1 MRRITPFE
9 LLKNTIR
16 MSADRIRLSADAI
29 RKPANSLIVSTNRLM
44 RFLCV
49 EGQGSGFLIVRI
61 GSPCVLLVRSI
72 ARWISSHSQR
82 VSFTLFLDSI
92 RMFREGI
99 KKSIRQKRASQEDW
113 LLANGRIGKGM
124 GEYALKVSS
133 AWVVRPTSCS
143 IYRPTSNRGRVPQRG
158 CSTSVLDSV
167 RWSQPSTAP
176 KALALP

>member
-9 LLKNTIR
+9 ALKNTIR

-29 RKPANSLIVSTNRLM
+29 RKPADSLIVSTNRLM

-49 EGQGSGFLIVRI
+49 EGQGSGFLIVLI
-61 GSPCVLLVRSI
+61 GSPCVLLVQSI

-99 KKSIRQKRASQEDW
+99 KNPFAKSGHPKRGGFWQME
-113 LLANGRIGKGM
+113 
-124 GEYALKVSS
+124 E
-133 AWVVRPTSCS
+133 
-143 IYRPTSNRGRVPQRG
+143 
-158 CSTSVLDSV
+158 
-167 RWSQPSTAP
+167 
-176 KALALP
+176 

>member
-1 MRRITPFE
+1 
-9 LLKNTIR
+9 

-29 RKPANSLIVSTNRLM
+29 RKPTNSLIVSTNRLM

-49 EGQGSGFLIVRI
+49 EGQGGGFLIVLM
-61 GSPCVLLVRSI
+61 GAPCVLS
-72 ARWISSHSQR
+72 AQSSTRWISSHSQR
-82 VSFTLFLDSI
+82 VNFTSFLDSI
-92 RMFREGI
+92 RMLREGI
-99 KKSIRQKRASQEDW
+99 KKSIRQKRASQEGW
-113 LLANGRIGKGM
+113 LLANGRKGKGM
-124 GEYALKVSS
+124 GEYALKVYF

-143 IYRPTSNRGRVPQRG
+143 IYRPTSNRGRAPQRG

>member
-1 MRRITPFE
+1 
-9 LLKNTIR
+9 

-49 EGQGSGFLIVRI
+49 ERQGSGFLIVLI
-61 GSPCVLLVRSI
+61 GSPCVLSVRSI
-72 ARWISSHSQR
+72 AHWISSYSQR
-82 VSFTLFLDSI
+82 VRFTSFLDSI
-92 RMFREGI
+92 RMLREGI
-99 KKSIRQKRASQEDW
+99 KKSIRQKRASQEGW
-113 LLANGRIGKGM
+113 LLANGRIGKGR
-124 GEYALKVSS
+124 GEYVFKVYF

-143 IYRPTSNRGRVPQRG
+143 IYHPTSNRGRAPQRG

>member
-16 MSADRIRLSADAI
+16 MSADSLILSADAI

-49 EGQGSGFLIVRI
+49 EGQGSGFLIVLI
-61 GSPCVLLVRSI
+61 GSPCVLLVQSI
-72 ARWISSHSQR
+72 AHWISSYSQR
-82 VSFTLFLDSI
+82 VRFTLFLDSI

-99 KKSIRQKRASQEDW
+99 KKSIRQKRTSQEGW
-113 LLANGRIGKGM
+113 LLADGLVGKWVD
-124 GEYALKVSS
+124 ESAFKVSS

-143 IYRPTSNRGRVPQRG
+143 IYRPTSNRGRAPQRG

-167 RWSQPSTAP
+167 RWSQPSTIP
-176 KALALP
+176 KALAPP

>member
-1 MRRITPFE
+1 
-9 LLKNTIR
+9 

-49 EGQGSGFLIVRI
+49 EGQGSGFLIVLI
-61 GSPCVLLVRSI
+61 GSPCVLSVRSI
-72 ARWISSHSQR
+72 AHWISSYSQR
-82 VSFTLFLDSI
+82 VRFTSFLDSI
-92 RMFREGI
+92 RMLREGI
-99 KKSIRQKRASQEDW
+99 KKSIRQKRASREGW

-124 GEYALKVSS
+124 GEYALKVYF

-158 CSTSVLDSV
+158 CSTSALDSV
-167 RWSQPSTAP
+167 RWSQPSTVP

>member
-1 MRRITPFE
+1 MQDGYRILGSGKSGKMAKIYQHHKFPPCLGNPSMGERTRRILHTFSDI
-9 LLKNTIR
+9 T
-16 MSADRIRLSADAI
+16 
-29 RKPANSLIVSTNRLM
+29 
-44 RFLCV
+44 
-49 EGQGSGFLIVRI
+49 
-61 GSPCVLLVRSI
+61 

-82 VSFTLFLDSI
+82 VRFTFFLDSI

-99 KKSIRQKRASQEDW
+99 KKSIRQKRASQEGW
-113 LLANGRIGKGM
+113 LLANGRKGKGM

-143 IYRPTSNRGRVPQRG
+143 IYRPTSNRGRAPQRG

-167 RWSQPSTAP
+167 RWSQPSTVP

>member
-29 RKPANSLIVSTNRLM
+29 RKPVNSLIVSTNRLM

-61 GSPCVLLVRSI
+61 GSPCVLSVRSI
-72 ARWISSHSQR
+72 AHWISSHSQR
-82 VSFTLFLDSI
+82 VRFTFFLDSI
-92 RMFREGI
+92 RMLREGI
-99 KKSIRQKRASQEDW
+99 KKSIRQKRASQEGW

-124 GEYALKVSS
+124 GEYALKVYF

-143 IYRPTSNRGRVPQRG
+143 IYHPTSNRGRAPQRG
-158 CSTSVLDSV
+158 CSISVLDSV
-167 RWSQPSTAP
+167 RWSQPSTVP